1 MKAITYSQ
9 TGDSSVL
16 MLKEDVDV
24 PEPGA
29 GHVRVRIV
37 YSGVNP
43 TDWKFRKGMIPGRGL
58 GFPEIVP
65 NQDGAGVI
73 DAVGAGVT
81 DLAVGDRVWVYLAQ
95 HLRPSGTAQEYVVL
109 PSTNVVALPDQT
121 SFEIGASLG
130 VPAIT
135 AHRTLT
141 VSEDW
146 PSRLQ
151 PGALAGAT
159 VLIAGGAGAVG
170 HAAIQL
176 ARWAG
181 ATVVTTVSGP
191 EKAALATAAG
201 AHHVVN
207 YRSQDAAA
215 QIRRVAPNG
224 VDIIVEVAP
233 AQNAA
238 LDMAVAATRAVIA
251 VYADNGGN
259 RIEFDVR
266 ENMTLNTRYQFLVLY
281 TVGEHA
287 LRAAA
292 EDVTAAA
299 RDGALDVGEDSGL
312 PLHIFALDQT
322 AAAHDAV
329 EAGVTGK
336 VLIRVAE

>member
-1 MKAITYSQ
+1 MKAISYSR
-9 TGDSSVL
+9 TGDSAVL
-16 MLKEDVDV
+16 MLKDIDV
-24 PEPGA
+24 PEPGD
-29 GHVRVRIV
+29 GQVRVRIV

-43 TDWKFRKGMIPGRGL
+43 TDWKFRKGMIPGLEL

-73 DAVGAGVT
+73 DAVGPGVSEF
-81 DLAVGDRVWVYLAQ
+81 AVGDRVWVYLAQ
-95 HLRPSGTAQEYVVL
+95 HRRPSGTAQQYVVL
-109 PSTNVVALPDQT
+109 PSSNVVALPDQT
-121 SFEIGASLG
+121 SFEIGASVG
-130 VPAIT
+130 VPAVT
-135 AHRTLT
+135 AHRALT

-151 PGALAGAT
+151 PGALSGAT
-159 VLIAGGAGAVG
+159 VLVAGGAGAVG

-207 YRSQDAAA
+207 YRSDAAVA
-215 QIRRVAPNG
+215 NIRRIAPNG

-238 LDMAVAATRAVIA
+238 LDAAVASTRAVIA

-259 RIEFDVR
+259 RIELDVR
-266 ENMTLNTRYQFLVLY
+266 ENMTLNARYQFLVLY
-281 TVGEHA
+281 TVGEQA
-287 LRAAA
+287 LRAAVQ
-292 EDVTAAA
+292 DVTAAA
-299 RDGALDVGEDSGL
+299 RNGALGVGADSGL
-312 PLHIFALDQT
+312 PLHIFPLERT

-329 EAGVTGK
+329 EAGVIGK
-336 VLIRVAE
+336 VLIRVAD

>member
-9 TGDSSVL
+9 TGDSSVF
-16 MLKEDVDV
+16 MIKDVDV
-24 PEPGA
+24 PEPDEGQ
-29 GHVRVRIV
+29 VRVRIV

-43 TDWKFRKGMIPGRGL
+43 TDWKFRKGMIPGREL
-58 GFPEIVP
+58 GFPEVVP
-65 NQDGAGVI
+65 NQDGAGII
-73 DAVGAGVT
+73 DAVGSGVS
-81 DLAVGDRVWVYLAQ
+81 DFAVGDRVWVYLAQ

-109 PSTNVVALPDQT
+109 PSSNVVALSDET

-146 PSRLQ
+146 PSRLH
-151 PGALAGAT
+151 PGALNGAT
-159 VLIAGGAGAVG
+159 VLVAGGAGAVG

-201 AHHVVN
+201 ANHVVN
-207 YRSQDAAA
+207 YRSDDAAA
-215 QIRRVAPNG
+215 EIRRVAPNG

-238 LDMAVAATRAVIA
+238 LDRAVASTRAVIA

-259 RIEFDVR
+259 RIELDIR
-266 ENMTLNTRYQFLVLY
+266 QNMTLNARYQFLVLY
-281 TVGEHA
+281 TVGEQA

-299 RDGALDVGEDSGL
+299 RDGALGVGEDSGL
-312 PLHIFALDQT
+312 PLHVFPLEQT
-322 AAAHDAV
+322 ASAHDAV